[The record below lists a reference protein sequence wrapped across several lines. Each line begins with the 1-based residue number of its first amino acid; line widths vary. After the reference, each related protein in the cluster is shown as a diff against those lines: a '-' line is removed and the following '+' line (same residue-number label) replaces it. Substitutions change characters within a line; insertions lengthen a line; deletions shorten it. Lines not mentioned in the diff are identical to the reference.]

1 MQTKELRTLFLD
13 FFRSKDHYIE
23 PSASLVPP
31 PDDKSLLLIN
41 AGMAPLKSFFLGLSE
56 PPSTRIASC
65 QRCLRTNDIDEVGR
79 TPRHLTCFEMLGNFS
94 FGDYFKKEI
103 INWSW
108 EFVREWLK
116 IPEEKLRVSVFESD
130 DEAHGIWEKE
140 VGVRSD
146 WIYRL
151 SEKDNFW
158 FMAETGPCGPDSE
171 IFYDLGEELGKDQ
184 TPATGGDR
192 WVEIWNLV
200 FTQFDRQAD
209 GNLKPLPKKNV
220 DTGMGLE
227 RTAMALQGKSSV
239 FETDAFKPIIDLF
252 AERTPKE
259 ILENDNY
266 IKAGVN
272 SLYVVADHSRAV
284 TILIADGVYPGNE
297 GRGYVLRRL
306 LRRALV
312 HLRRLGQ
319 PEGGL
324 MRALPVILDMWGD
337 VYPNIIERRDH
348 IERLVKVEEE
358 NFLKTLDSGISRLE
372 SAIAEFIG
380 KVIPG
385 ELAFEMFDTY
395 GIPLDVTIEM
405 AQAKGMEVDEKGFQK
420 ALEKTRKRSRE
431 VTGELLDSDQAFRHA
446 VKSKEK
452 SRFTGYDELVTQASL
467 VEYNTDHNFIVL
479 DRTPFYAEK
488 GGQAGDKGRIRFKGG
503 EFIVIDTQLV
513 GDIVVHKI
521 DTEKTIGDAS
531 KIKPGDPVEAVVDM
545 DRRRAIRR
553 AHTATHLLHA
563 ALRAVLGDHVQ
574 QAGSHVEPDRFRFDF
589 SHYQPLTKEETR
601 KIENWANERVF
612 AEYDVHCDEVPID
625 EAKKAGAMA
634 LFGEKYGDIVRMVR
648 VGDLKPYSSVSIE
661 LCGGTHVNNT
671 GVIGLIRIVSEES
684 VASGV
689 RRIEALTGRRA
700 YEVVKDESD
709 ILDSLSKATNLT
721 MRDLERGI
729 LKMGEQLKK
738 IERERDELFR
748 QMCIE
753 WAESLKNSRIFKN
766 NPNFLVDDK
775 TIGNFRSEII
785 ESKDMN
791 PEMFEKVL
799 DDRGLS
805 QEPYIGMVLNEYQG
819 KGAIIIKCNDLAVK
833 AGVKAG
839 DLMKKVAPVMDGK
852 GGGKPTFARGSADA
866 KKFDQGKAAFIK
878 AIQEIAGLKK

>member
-1 MQTKELRTLFLD
+1 MTLQTKELRKLFLD

-23 PSASLVPP
+23 PSASLVPSS
-31 PDDKSLLLIN
+31 DDKSLLLIN
-41 AGMAPLKSFFLGLSE
+41 AGMAPLKPYFLGLST
-56 PPSTRIASC
+56 PPSTRIVSC

-116 IPEEKLRVSVFESD
+116 IPEEKLRVSVFETD
-130 DEAHGIWEKE
+130 DEAHEIWEKE

-151 SEKDNFW
+151 GEKDNFW

-171 IFYDLGEELGKDQ
+171 IFYDLGEEFGKDQ
-184 TPATGGDR
+184 TPATDGDR

-209 GNLKPLPKKNV
+209 GSLKPLPKKNV

-239 FETDAFKPIIDLF
+239 FETDSFKPIIDLF
-252 AERTPKE
+252 AEKTPKE

-284 TILIADGVYPGNE
+284 SMLIADGVYPGNE

-324 MRALPVILDMWGD
+324 MRALPAILDMWGD
-337 VYPNIIERRDH
+337 VYPNIVERKKH
-348 IERLVKVEEE
+348 IEKLVGVEEE

-372 SAIAEFIG
+372 SAIAELKEKI
-380 KVIPG
+380 IYG

-405 AQAKGMEVDEKGFQK
+405 AQARGMEVDEQGFNL
-420 ALEKTRKRSRE
+420 ALEKTRRRSRE

-452 SRFTGYDELVTQASL
+452 SGFTGYDELVTQSSL
-467 VEYNTDHNFIVL
+467 VEYNPDHNFVVL

-488 GGQAGDKGRIRFKGG
+488 GGQAGDKGRMRFKGG
-503 EFIVIDTQLV
+503 EFTVIDTQLV

-521 DTEKTIGDAS
+521 DTEKTKGDPS
-531 KIKPGDPVEAVVDM
+531 VIKPGDPIEAIVDS
-545 DRRRAIRR
+545 DRRNAIRR

-601 KIENWANERVF
+601 KIEDWANEQVF

-634 LFGEKYGDIVRMVR
+634 LFGEKYGEIVRMVR
-648 VGDLKPYSSVSIE
+648 VGGLNPSDKVSIE

-671 GVIGLIRIVSEES
+671 GVIGQIRIISEES

-689 RRIEALTGRRA
+689 RRIEAYTGQRS
-700 YEVVKDESD
+700 YEVVKNEND
-709 ILDSLSKATNLT
+709 ILDSLSKTTNLPV
-721 MRDLERGI
+721 RDLELGVSK
-729 LKMGEQLKK
+729 LGEQLKK
-738 IERERDELFR
+738 IEKEKKELEQR
-748 QMCIE
+748 LLSGRVGQALDI
-753 WAESLKNSRIFKN
+753 KI
-766 NPNFLVDDK
+766 
-775 TIGNFRSEII
+775 IGKLSVFIVPTEPLDPETVAKMLDSHASSILPFVGMAVSDYEGSGTLII
-785 ESKDMN
+785 
-791 PEMFEKVL
+791 
-799 DDRGLS
+799 R
-805 QEPYIGMVLNEYQG
+805 
-819 KGAIIIKCNDLAVK
+819 CNDSAITL
-833 AGVKAG
+833 GIKAG
-839 DLMKKVAPVMDGK
+839 DLMKKVAPAMGGK

-866 KKFDQGKAAFIK
+866 SKFDEGKSAFIK
-878 AIQEIAGLKK
+878 AIEEIIDK